1 MKTTNSQW
9 FRPIRWAR
17 RIGSALAL
25 TLLAVSAAEA
35 QTYCASDGGSGNT
48 FNIARVQFNGIDNA
62 SGDNNGYGNFTS
74 LVSNVDPGA
83 SYGITLNP
91 NGPFFLRYRW
101 RTWVDWNN
109 DGTFSGAE
117 LVFQTTGFGQESGT
131 VSVPA
136 GTTPGAKRMRV
147 NMSAFTYQG
156 ACANY
161 AVGEVEDYTVL
172 VSAPC
177 DVTAGSLQIVKPVIC
192 YEGGPAGVSAN
203 VVVAPTAPAGYEI
216 LYVLTQGSGLVIIDA
231 APNPSFSLPGIG
243 GYTIHTLVYDPTTLD
258 LGIVEFG
265 VTTGFQ
271 VNSLLVQGGGT
282 ICAALDVAGAQA
294 FVIDPQAGTLSGG
307 GEACGPLP
315 VTLTATPNGDANL
328 PSGYQTLYVLTQGT
342 DLVIQNV
349 SASPSFEVNEEGLF
363 TIHTLVYDPNTLDLS
378 GVVVGTTTGFDVN
391 GFLVQGGGS
400 ICASLDVAGA
410 AFNVADPN
418 AGTLSGGGDVC
429 LSGDAVTL
437 TATPNGDSNTPD
449 GYSLAY
455 VLTSGTN
462 LVIEQLGASPEFTVT
477 AGGLYTIHT
486 FVFPSSLDLSVVVP
500 GTTTGGDVLA
510 LLAAN
515 NICASLDVAG
525 AAFNVA
531 DPNAGTLSGGGDV
544 CLSGDAV
551 TLTATPN
558 GDSNTPDG
566 YSLAYVLTSGTN
578 LAIEQLGATPSFE
591 VTSGGLYTIHTFVFP
606 SGLDLSVVVPGT
618 TTGGDVLALLAANN
632 ICASLDV
639 AGAAFNVADPNAGTL
654 SGGGDVCLSG
664 DAVTLTATP
673 NGDSNTPAGYSLAYV
688 LTSGANLVIE
698 QLGASPEFTV
708 TAGGLY
714 TIHTFVFPSSLD
726 LSVVVP
732 GTTTGGDVL
741 ALLAANNICASL
753 DVAGAAFNVA
763 DPNAGTLSGGGD
775 VCLSGDAVTLT
786 ATPNGDSNTPAGYSL
801 AYVLTS
807 GANLVIEQ
815 LGASPEFT
823 VTAGGLYTIHTF
835 VFPSSLDLSVVVPGT
850 TTGGDVLALLAANNI
865 CASLDVAGAAF
876 NVADPNA
883 GTLSGGGDVCLS
895 GDAVT
900 LTATPNGDSNTP
912 DGYSLAYVLT
922 SGTNLVIEQL
932 GATPSFEVTSGG
944 LYTIHTFVFPSSL
957 DLSVVVPGTTT
968 GGDVLALLAANN
980 ICASLDVAGAAFNVA
995 DPNAGT
1001 LSGGGDV
1008 CLSGDAVTLTATPN
1022 GDSNTP
1028 DGYSLAYVL
1037 TSGTNLVIEQLGA
1050 TPSFEVTSG
1059 GLYTIHTFVFPS
1071 GLDLS
1076 VVVPGTTTGG
1086 DVLALLAANN
1096 ICASLDVAGAAFN
1109 VADPNAGTLS
1119 GGGDVCLSGDAVT
1132 LTATPNGDSNTPDGY
1147 SLAYVLT
1154 SGTSLVIEQLGGTP
1168 SFEVTAGGLYTIH
1181 TFVFPS
1187 DLDLSVVVPGT
1198 TTGGD
1203 VLALLAANNICA
1215 SLDVAGAAFNVAD
1228 PNAGTLSGGGDVCLS
1243 GDAVTLTATPNGDS
1257 NTPDGYSLAYVLTSG
1272 TNLVIEQLGASPEF
1286 TVTAGGLY
1294 TIHTFVFPSS
1304 LDLSV
1309 VVPGTTTGGDV
1320 LALLAANN
1328 ICASLDVAGAAFNV
1342 ADPNAGTLSGGGD
1355 VCLSGDAVTLTATPN
1370 GDSNTPDGYSLAYV
1384 LTSGTNLVIEQLG
1397 ASPEFTVTAG
1407 GLYTIHTFVFPSDL
1421 DLSVVVP
1428 GTTTGGDVLALLA
1441 ANNICASLDV
1451 AGAAFNVADPNAGTL
1466 SGGGDVCLSGDA
1478 VTLTATPNGD
1488 SNTPDG
1494 YSLAYVLT
1502 SGTNLVIEQ
1511 LGASPEFTVTAGG
1524 LYTIHTFV
1532 FPSDL
1537 DLSVVV
1543 PGTTTGGDVLA
1554 PLAANNIC
1562 ASLDVAGAA
1571 FNVTTCETECAASAG
1586 TITPADF
1593 LVCWQDEQLI
1603 GIPAGNAVVPV
1614 GYEVLYVLTRGN
1626 GLVIRQVNTVPEFT
1640 VNQNGVYRIHTLVYD
1655 PATLD
1660 LSIVQIG
1667 TTTGFDVNS
1676 LLIQGGGS
1684 ICASLDVDGAPFIAV
1699 GPIICGFLDLF
1710 RGIDQS
1716 NPEETLAALENMD
1729 PGMAMAIE
1737 NDSPVNI
1744 TAAWPNPT
1752 RDVLNLSI
1760 YVVGDRNVAV
1770 SVVDLM
1776 GKEMQLPQAFN
1787 YGTGYNQVSLDV
1799 SMLSAG
1805 AYMVRILSA
1814 DKVVSER
1821 FVKMD

>member
-410 AFNVADPN
+410 AFNV
-418 AGTLSGGGDVC
+418 
-429 LSGDAVTL
+429 
-437 TATPNGDSNTPD
+437 
-449 GYSLAY
+449 
-455 VLTSGTN
+455 
-462 LVIEQLGASPEFTVT
+462 
-477 AGGLYTIHT
+477 
-486 FVFPSSLDLSVVVP
+486 
-500 GTTTGGDVLA
+500 
-510 LLAAN
+510 
-515 NICASLDVAG
+515 
-525 AAFNVA
+525 
-531 DPNAGTLSGGGDV
+531 
-544 CLSGDAV
+544 
-551 TLTATPN
+551 
-558 GDSNTPDG
+558 
-566 YSLAYVLTSGTN
+566 
-578 LAIEQLGATPSFE
+578 
-591 VTSGGLYTIHTFVFP
+591 
-606 SGLDLSVVVPGT
+606 
-618 TTGGDVLALLAANN
+618 
-632 ICASLDV
+632 
-639 AGAAFNVADPNAGTL
+639 
-654 SGGGDVCLSG
+654 
-664 DAVTLTATP
+664 
-673 NGDSNTPAGYSLAYV
+673 
-688 LTSGANLVIE
+688 
-698 QLGASPEFTV
+698 
-708 TAGGLY
+708 
-714 TIHTFVFPSSLD
+714 
-726 LSVVVP
+726 
-732 GTTTGGDVL
+732 
-741 ALLAANNICASL
+741 
-753 DVAGAAFNVA
+753 
-763 DPNAGTLSGGGD
+763 
-775 VCLSGDAVTLT
+775 
-786 ATPNGDSNTPAGYSL
+786 
-801 AYVLTS
+801 
-807 GANLVIEQ
+807 
-815 LGASPEFT
+815 
-823 VTAGGLYTIHTF
+823 
-835 VFPSSLDLSVVVPGT
+835 
-850 TTGGDVLALLAANNI
+850 
-865 CASLDVAGAAF
+865 
-876 NVADPNA
+876 
-883 GTLSGGGDVCLS
+883 
-895 GDAVT
+895 
-900 LTATPNGDSNTP
+900 
-912 DGYSLAYVLT
+912 
-922 SGTNLVIEQL
+922 
-932 GATPSFEVTSGG
+932 
-944 LYTIHTFVFPSSL
+944 
-957 DLSVVVPGTTT
+957 
-968 GGDVLALLAANN
+968 
-980 ICASLDVAGAAFNVA
+980 
-995 DPNAGT
+995 
-1001 LSGGGDV
+1001 
-1008 CLSGDAVTLTATPN
+1008 
-1022 GDSNTP
+1022 
-1028 DGYSLAYVL
+1028 
-1037 TSGTNLVIEQLGA
+1037 
-1050 TPSFEVTSG
+1050 
-1059 GLYTIHTFVFPS
+1059 
-1071 GLDLS
+1071 
-1076 VVVPGTTTGG
+1076 
-1086 DVLALLAANN
+1086 
-1096 ICASLDVAGAAFN
+1096 
-1109 VADPNAGTLS
+1109 
-1119 GGGDVCLSGDAVT
+1119 
-1132 LTATPNGDSNTPDGY
+1132 
-1147 SLAYVLT
+1147 
-1154 SGTSLVIEQLGGTP
+1154 
-1168 SFEVTAGGLYTIH
+1168 
-1181 TFVFPS
+1181 
-1187 DLDLSVVVPGT
+1187 
-1198 TTGGD
+1198 
-1203 VLALLAANNICA
+1203 
-1215 SLDVAGAAFNVAD
+1215 
-1228 PNAGTLSGGGDVCLS
+1228 
-1243 GDAVTLTATPNGDS
+1243 
-1257 NTPDGYSLAYVLTSG
+1257 
-1272 TNLVIEQLGASPEF
+1272 
-1286 TVTAGGLY
+1286 
-1294 TIHTFVFPSS
+1294 
-1304 LDLSV
+1304 
-1309 VVPGTTTGGDV
+1309 
-1320 LALLAANN
+1320 
-1328 ICASLDVAGAAFNV
+1328 
-1342 ADPNAGTLSGGGD
+1342 
-1355 VCLSGDAVTLTATPN
+1355 
-1370 GDSNTPDGYSLAYV
+1370 
-1384 LTSGTNLVIEQLG
+1384 
-1397 ASPEFTVTAG
+1397 
-1407 GLYTIHTFVFPSDL
+1407 
-1421 DLSVVVP
+1421 
-1428 GTTTGGDVLALLA
+1428 
-1441 ANNICASLDV
+1441 
-1451 AGAAFNVADPNAGTL
+1451 
-1466 SGGGDVCLSGDA
+1466 
-1478 VTLTATPNGD
+1478 
-1488 SNTPDG
+1488 
-1494 YSLAYVLT
+1494 
-1502 SGTNLVIEQ
+1502 
-1511 LGASPEFTVTAGG
+1511 
-1524 LYTIHTFV
+1524 
-1532 FPSDL
+1532 
-1537 DLSVVV
+1537 
-1543 PGTTTGGDVLA
+1543 
-1554 PLAANNIC
+1554 
-1562 ASLDVAGAA
+1562 
-1571 FNVTTCETECAASAG
+1571 TTCETECTASAG

-1760 YVVGDRNVAV
+1760 YVVGDRNIAV